1 MPLLLVSGFACK
13 ALFSGSC
20 LQLFLKLILAC
31 LCHLL
36 NFTFGLQRPSAVE
49 MSEICEKNN
58 RNVAHG
64 LAWSYYVGYLKFV
77 LPRLKDLISEFNRDN
92 KNLLACKETWKLHIL
107 LPLSCEI
114 YNDLEKADS
123 HIQYCKDLPELVL
136 DRAGTKRRV
145 YKQSIYGVMGEDK
158 KLSYCVVEYA
168 TPLQSLYAMSQDES
182 AAFSRQDR
190 LEQAQLFCRTLEEI
204 LQSSKECAGCY
215 RLVVYEGEENLK
227 WGRRVPT
234 RRKMLNLSLRN
245 SSVNEQFPPVAVGR
259 DSCEKFFLSVQGCFL
274 SPPVPRMLGW
284 RKHQAGRHFTPSFR
298 RQPAGP
304 HKPCSGST
312 VQRRGPQGLGFPGRE
327 GGRRGPLCRGLGPA
341 GVKPAR
347 LPLPPRQLSYCVVE
361 YATPLQSLYA
371 MSQDE
376 SAAFSRQDRLEQ
388 AQLFCRT
395 LEEILQSSKE
405 CAGCYRLVV
414 YEDSGDSNSHFLSK
428 ELLRH
433 IRQQHLEEYA
443 MCNGSHQPATF
454 LSEEPVIMI
463 SNSELPG
470 PLRSDGF

>member
-1 MPLLLVSGFACK
+1 RPNVQIHPLLPKPRERKDYYMAYLVMAVCVFILYLLEHPWNYMAEYLTLHVTAQLISALLKGFCSFAEEIWHVSSSKEKPKWRVDYICLELLVHVLSRKIIFQIQEFLLQILWNTINICCK
-13 ALFSGSC
+13 W
-20 LQLFLKLILAC
+20 IPDLAGWVSDGISSF
-31 LCHLL
+31 
-36 NFTFGLQRPSAVE
+36 NPQRPSAVE

-215 RLVVYEGEENLK
+215 RLVVYE
-227 WGRRVPT
+227 
-234 RRKMLNLSLRN
+234 
-245 SSVNEQFPPVAVGR
+245 
-259 DSCEKFFLSVQGCFL
+259 
-274 SPPVPRMLGW
+274 
-284 RKHQAGRHFTPSFR
+284 
-298 RQPAGP
+298 
-304 HKPCSGST
+304 
-312 VQRRGPQGLGFPGRE
+312 
-327 GGRRGPLCRGLGPA
+327 
-341 GVKPAR
+341 
-347 LPLPPRQLSYCVVE
+347 
-361 YATPLQSLYA
+361 
-371 MSQDE
+371 
-376 SAAFSRQDRLEQ
+376 
-388 AQLFCRT
+388 
-395 LEEILQSSKE
+395 
-405 CAGCYRLVV
+405 
-414 YEDSGDSNSHFLSK
+414 DSGDSNSHFLSK

>member
-1 MPLLLVSGFACK
+1 MAEYLTLHVTAQLISALLKGFCSFAEEIWHVSSRHRGSWRRVVSACLSPSLHYHMPLLLVSGFACK

-259 DSCEKFFLSVQGCFL
+259 DS
-274 SPPVPRMLGW
+274 
-284 RKHQAGRHFTPSFR
+284 
-298 RQPAGP
+298 
-304 HKPCSGST
+304 
-312 VQRRGPQGLGFPGRE
+312 
-327 GGRRGPLCRGLGPA
+327 
-341 GVKPAR
+341 
-347 LPLPPRQLSYCVVE
+347 Y
-361 YATPLQSLYA
+361 
-371 MSQDE
+371 
-376 SAAFSRQDRLEQ
+376 
-388 AQLFCRT
+388 
-395 LEEILQSSKE
+395 
-405 CAGCYRLVV
+405 
-414 YEDSGDSNSHFLSK
+414 SGDSNSHFLSK

>member
-1 MPLLLVSGFACK
+1 MSHEMERPNVQIHPLLPKPRERKDYYMAYLVMAVCVFILYLLEHPWNYMAEYLTLHVTAQLISALLKGFCSFAEEIWHVSSRHRGSWRRVVSACLSPSLHYHMPLLLVSGFACK

-215 RLVVYEGEENLK
+215 RLVVYE
-227 WGRRVPT
+227 
-234 RRKMLNLSLRN
+234 
-245 SSVNEQFPPVAVGR
+245 
-259 DSCEKFFLSVQGCFL
+259 
-274 SPPVPRMLGW
+274 
-284 RKHQAGRHFTPSFR
+284 
-298 RQPAGP
+298 
-304 HKPCSGST
+304 
-312 VQRRGPQGLGFPGRE
+312 
-327 GGRRGPLCRGLGPA
+327 
-341 GVKPAR
+341 
-347 LPLPPRQLSYCVVE
+347 
-361 YATPLQSLYA
+361 
-371 MSQDE
+371 
-376 SAAFSRQDRLEQ
+376 
-388 AQLFCRT
+388 
-395 LEEILQSSKE
+395 
-405 CAGCYRLVV
+405 
-414 YEDSGDSNSHFLSK
+414 DSGDSNSHFLSK